1 MSHPE
6 NTTGLNRTQHP
17 DQADPISESPL
28 IAIVPAEKRH
38 DVAAMLIAERAH
50 ATTWWTILNEMR
62 FRNLL
67 PEWAMKMGAGSHP
80 SWDKWDAD
88 CRASNLALLA
98 YDGHLNAIEHWDS
111 EFTPRS
117 AQSEIVARDS
127 EVLP

>member
-1 MSHPE
+1 MQNE
-6 NTTGLNRTQHP
+6 NTTGLNRTQHQ
-17 DQADPISESPL
+17 DQDGPISESVL
-28 IAIVPAEKRH
+28 VAIVPDGEWH
-38 DVAAMLIAERAH
+38 SVVALLVAERTH

-98 YDGHLNAIEHWDS
+98 YDGHLNAIEHWDR
-111 EFTPRS
+111 EFAPRS
-117 AQSEIVARDS
+117 SQSEIVARNS

>member
-1 MSHPE
+1 MQNE
-6 NTTGLNRTQHP
+6 NTTGLNRTQHQ
-17 DQADPISESPL
+17 DQDGPISESVL
-28 IAIVPAEKRH
+28 VAIVPDGKWH
-38 DVAAMLIAERAH
+38 SVVALLIAERTH

-111 EFTPRS
+111 EFAPRS
-117 AQSEIVARDS
+117 ARSEIVARDS